1 MAAPFL
7 KTIAKPVSTFLKGI
21 PKPIAGAGL
30 SPVKHTAK
38 AVKSPIIDKVV
49 NFLGGNNQR
58 IMGRIEADAIRGN
71 TFGNLKSSA
80 KQMMRMGFIDKN
92 QAKARIAG
100 GRKILLGEGNMISR
114 AGRNA
119 ISDISHPIDN
129 LRGSMVKML
138 RDYNPATKTW
148 SNKSLGGMT
157 GSAIMNIGLP
167 ASFIAP
173 IWKDKEMSTGKKIG
187 KSVGYAAA
195 PLMFTRFLPSMAAY
209 GAIDKAFP
217 ASKIPGA
224 VQ

>member
-7 KTIAKPVSTFLKGI
+7 KTIARPVSTFLKGV

-38 AVKSPIIDKVV
+38 AVKSSSIDKVV

-58 IMGRIEADAIRGN
+58 IMGRIEANAIRGN
-71 TFGNLKSSA
+71 TFRSLKSSV
-80 KQMMRMGFIDKN
+80 KQMKRMGFIGEH
-92 QAKARIAG
+92 QAKARIAS
-100 GRKILLGEGNMISR
+100 GRKTLLGEGNMISR
-114 AGRNA
+114 AGRNI

-138 RDYNPATKTW
+138 RDYNPNTKTW
-148 SNKSLGGMT
+148 SNKSLGGLS
-157 GSAIMNIGLP
+157 GSAVMNVGLP

-173 IWKDKEMSTGKKIG
+173 IWKDKEMGTGKKIG
-187 KSVGYAAA
+187 KSIGYAAT
-195 PLMFTRFLPSMAAY
+195 PLMFTKFLPSMAAY
-209 GAIDKAFP
+209 SAVEKAFP

-224 VQ
+224 TQ